1 MCVGNDG
8 IPGSEQE
15 MLQMVCEER
24 KAREFLRRWKQEK
37 RETKQ
42 KGDIYP
48 NPLILPTPCFNSS
61 PLIHY
66 CEYACQLVIYF
77 ILIYNSGFL
86 Q

>member
-1 MCVGNDG
+1 M
-8 IPGSEQE
+8 E
-15 MLQMVCEER
+15 
-24 KAREFLRRWKQEK
+24 AREK
-37 RETKQ
+37 ETKQ

-66 CEYACQLVIYF
+66 CEYACQLIIYF

-86 Q
+86 QWRLQFNSE

>member
-1 MCVGNDG
+1 MCVDNDG

-24 KAREFLRRWKQEK
+24 KTRISERMEEREK
-37 RETKQ
+37 RNKTERGYLSQ
-42 KGDIYP
+42 A
-48 NPLILPTPCFNSS
+48 LPTPCFNPS
-61 PLIHY
+61 PLIYY
-66 CEYACQLVIYF
+66 CEYACQLIIYF